1 MTFDRVVV
9 IDCRAHLLG
18 RLASLVAKELLSGQK
33 VVLVRTEEL
42 NISGELF
49 RNKLK
54 WESFLRKRTVYNPKR
69 GPFHFRSPADFTRRV
84 IRGMIPHKTE
94 RGGAAMRHL
103 HCFVGVPFRFQKTKR
118 VVIPSALR
126 ITHLRPGR
134 KYTRLGDLCV
144 QIGWKYSEV
153 VKKLEAKRKLRGK
166 ADFKCKKVSAIFRKK
181 NVQQA
186 GKLIKKQREVLE
198 AYHYPVN

>member
-18 RLASLVAKELLSGQK
+18 RLASLVAKEVLSGQK
-33 VVLVRTEEL
+33 VVLVRCEEL

-54 WESFLRKRTVYNPKR
+54 WEAFLRKRTAYNPKR

-84 IRGMIPHKTE
+84 IRGMIPHKTQ
-94 RGGAAMRHL
+94 RGAAAMRHL
-103 HCFVGVPFRFQKTKR
+103 HCFVGIPFRFQKIKR
-118 VVIPSALR
+118 VVLPSALR

-134 KYTRLGDLCV
+134 KFTRLGDLAV
-144 QIGWKYSEV
+144 SIGWKYSEV
-153 VKKLEAKRKLRGK
+153 VKKLETKRKLRGK
-166 ADFKCKKVSAIFRKK
+166 ADFKAKKATALLRKK
-181 NVQQA
+181 SVSQA
-186 GKLIKKQREVLE
+186 AKEIKKQAQVLQ
-198 AYHYPVN
+198 AYKYPVN

>member
-33 VVLVRTEEL
+33 VVLVRCEEL

-54 WESFLRKRTVYNPKR
+54 WEAFLRKRTVYNPKR
-69 GPFHFRSPADFTRRV
+69 GPFHYRSPADFVRRS
-84 IRGMIPHKTE
+84 IRGMIPHKTA
-94 RGGAAMRHL
+94 RGAAAMRHL
-103 HCFVGVPFRFQKTKR
+103 HTFVGIPFRFQKVKR
-118 VVIPSALR
+118 FVVPSALR

-134 KYTRLGDLCV
+134 KFTRLGDLCV

-153 VKKLEAKRKLRGK
+153 VKKLETKRKLRGK
-166 ADFKCKKVSAIFRKK
+166 ADFKHKKASIAFRKK

-186 GKLIKKQREVLE
+186 DKLIKKQKEVLT
-198 AYHYPVN
+198 AYRYPIN